1 MSTDRP
7 QTRTVKVEH
16 IRNMEPVIP
25 TEWYDRAAVSVAPDL
40 IGCTLV
46 RQLPDGTQLCG
57 IIVETEAYQEGDPAC
72 HAYRKQ
78 TKRNQIMFGAPGYV
92 YVYLIYGMYH
102 CVNVVTD
109 RVGAPSAVLIRALD
123 LAPETLS
130 TILLKPKEKTIKA
143 AAGPGKLCLAMQINL
158 ALYGTKLE
166 LGSGQA
172 MWIEHR
178 SLDWQAKLD
187 LGAIELTQTTR
198 IGLTQGL
205 DLPWRWYLKGCQA
218 VSKFG

>member
-1 MSTDRP
+1 
-7 QTRTVKVEH
+7 
-16 IRNMEPVIP
+16 MEAVIP
-25 TEWYDRAAVSVAPDL
+25 TAWFDRSAVSVAPDL

-46 RQLPDGTQLCG
+46 RQLPDGTQLRG

-78 TKRNQIMFGAPGYV
+78 TKRNQIMFGAPGYI
-92 YVYLIYGMYH
+92 YVYLIYGIYH

-109 RVGAPSAVLIRALD
+109 RIGAPSAVLIRALE
-123 LAPETLS
+123 LTPETLI
-130 TILLKPKEKTIKA
+130 TILLKPKEKPIKA

-178 SLDWQAKLD
+178 SIDWQAKLD
-187 LGAIELTQTTR
+187 LGTNELTQTTR
-198 IGLTQGL
+198 IGLTQGV